1 MNTDNSYLTW
11 EFTKWGSWEIGWEL
25 EEVIGCW
32 GGGRT
37 FKNIIDLLCDN
48 ENDPRKG
55 KLHC

>member
-1 MNTDNSYLTW
+1 M
-11 EFTKWGSWEIGWEL
+11 GEL
-25 EEVIGCW
+25 GNRMGARGGNRVL